1 MGEVVYKFEAFSFTG
16 ICQTV
21 ALSLCPL
28 VGQANGVEPVCYSRN
43 TDLGGNIIFQPATL
57 ATDIVAIIMAAI
69 MIYHIRSKYTAVGRK
84 EIVMFFYLYMIT
96 IFLEMLLVT
105 DIIPTSSPVYPV
117 SCIQV
122 HNIHKL
128 IVN

>member
-43 TDLGGNIIFQPATL
+43 TDLGGNIIFQPGKITFNCISPL
-57 ATDIVAIIMAAI
+57 FLFIII
-69 MIYHIRSKYTAVGRK
+69 SYTG
-84 EIVMFFYLYMIT
+84 Y
-96 IFLEMLLVT
+96 
-105 DIIPTSSPVYPV
+105 
-117 SCIQV
+117 
-122 HNIHKL
+122 
-128 IVN
+128 